1 MTLYYAGDG
10 VTWLSIALSNGIRQE
25 TFHARIR
32 RGMDP
37 EKAATKPVRKHF
49 RDWDPQRNR
58 LPIGASAP
66 IVRSSRGNEPE
77 R

>member
-1 MTLYYAGDG
+1 MTLYYAREG
-10 VTWLSIALSNGIRQE
+10 VTWRSIALSNGIRQE

-37 EKAATKPVRKHF
+37 EQAATKPVKRQF

-58 LPIGASAP
+58 I
-66 IVRSSRGNEPE
+66 SSKAALDDRGD
-77 R
+77 